1 MAKCVFICSRESL
14 PESMSQ
20 KLKEICKRLSPD
32 NISPAEPK
40 VTVDGHTGFG
50 IINPNSTIRYRDT
63 SFLMGQIVN
72 NDNNWHIP
80 LRDFPDGSFALFR
93 NNMDYCEILSD
104 PVASRTIWYY
114 IDSKFLIAATSQR
127 AIIMLLGSFYFNEN
141 VITWMLSTGTLGPG
155 FSWDT
160 RIKRLGPDSS
170 IILDKKNWKLRIA
183 SNPIEFKEV
192 KRTDEKHEELLLKS
206 LMSSFKGL
214 DLDLT
219 KWVLP
224 LSGGYDSRGILCL
237 FLGASSD
244 YQKIKTI
251 TWGLKAS
258 MAVKGNDASVAR
270 ELAERLSV
278 TNKYYI
284 NDISDDPVETIIDRF
299 VRLGEG
305 QIDNISDYLDGFKMW
320 KDITED
326 GIEGI
331 IRGDEGFGCKHYS
344 SSLAVKNNQ
353 SCILCADLQ
362 NLKNYKEDGFPDQ
375 ELPEE
380 LRQRGRE
387 SLSTWRDRLFHT
399 YTLPTG
405 FSPLSD
411 LKLAY
416 VEQINPLITREVL
429 QVVRQLPDH
438 LRTEKVLFRKI
449 VDSSCPK
456 IEYAKSAS
464 SAPLRD
470 LLRDEHVVSYMKNN
484 LSSTEANRIFPGSF
498 LNFAIGGL
506 QGKIK
511 TVPGKQEASTSKL
524 FIKRMIPTFLKEAV
538 RSKILLPSID
548 NNILAFRVVLISKMH
563 SLLYEDTTALGD
575 HNLG

>member
-1 MAKCVFICSRESL
+1 MAKCLFICSREPL
-14 PESMSQ
+14 PKSMDQ

-32 NISPAEPK
+32 NITPSEPK
-40 VTVDGHTGFG
+40 VIVDGETGFG
-50 IINPNSTIRYRDT
+50 IINPNSTIRYKDT

-72 NDNNWHIP
+72 NDNNWNIP

-93 NNMDYCEILSD
+93 NDKENCEIVSD

-114 IDSKFLIAATSQR
+114 MDTKILIASTSQR
-127 AIIMLLGSFYFNEN
+127 AIIMFLGSFSFNEN

-155 FSWDT
+155 FSWDN

-183 SNPIEFKEV
+183 FNPIEFKEV

-214 DLDLT
+214 KLDPS

-237 FLGASSD
+237 LLGANSD
-244 YQKIKTI
+244 YKKTKTI

-270 ELAERLSV
+270 ELAERLSI

-284 NDISDDPVETIIDRF
+284 NDISNDPVETIIDRF
-299 VRLGEG
+299 VKLGEG

-320 KDITED
+320 KDISED

-344 SSLAVKNNQ
+344 SALAVKNNQ
-353 SCILCADLQ
+353 SCILCSDLQ
-362 NLKNYKEDGFPDQ
+362 NLKNYKEYGFPGQ

-380 LRQRGRE
+380 MRQRKSE
-387 SLSTWRDRLFHT
+387 SLSTWRDRLFHF

-416 VEQINPLITREVL
+416 VEQINPLLTREVL

-438 LRTEKVLFRKI
+438 LRTEKILFRKI
-449 VDSSCPK
+449 VDSLCPK
-456 IEYAKSAS
+456 IGYAKSAS

-470 LLRDEHVVSYMKNN
+470 LLKEEHIVSYMKDE
-484 LSSTEANRIFPGSF
+484 LSSPEANKIFPGKF
-498 LNFAIGGL
+498 LNFTIGGL
-506 QGKIK
+506 QNKII
-511 TVPGKQEASTSKL
+511 TASGKQEPSRSQL
-524 FIKRMIPTFLKEAV
+524 FIKKMIPPFFREVV

-548 NNILAFRVVLISKMH
+548 NNILAFRVVLMCKMH
-563 SLLYEDTTALGD
+563 ELLNKDSKA
-575 HNLG
+575 